1 LNFGGCFGYAL
12 AKATG
17 EPLLFKGDD
26 FTYADI
32 APARPRG

>member
-1 LNFGGCFGYAL
+1 MPDAPAVL

-26 FTYADI
+26 FSTTDI
-32 APARPRG
+32 LAAL